1 MTLSTPRRT
10 KIIATL
16 GPATDKP
23 GMLEKILAAGV
34 DLVRLNFSHGAAA
47 DHQRR
52 VHAVRDIANTLG
64 REIGV
69 IADLQGPKIR
79 IAKFAA
85 QKITLTT
92 GAPFTLDSAYSK
104 TEGTET
110 IVGIDYTDLPRD
122 VRSDDI
128 LLLDDGRLSLKV
140 TDVKGTQIHTEVIVG
155 GELSNNKGI
164 NRQGGGLS
172 AAALTDKDKADLIT
186 AVELGADYI
195 AISFVRSADDM
206 HLARELIQAAGGKAS
221 VIAKMERTEAIA
233 DMDSII
239 TASDA
244 VMVARGDLGVEIGDA
259 ELPSVQKAMIQKCR
273 ALDKAVITAT
283 QMMETMITNAIPT
296 RAEVF
301 DVANAVLDGTDAVML
316 SAETASGNHPDKVVM
331 AMANI
336 CLGAEKN
343 RDTQVSK
350 HRVECTFKQ
359 VDEAIAMATMYL
371 ANHFAIKAIIALTES
386 GLTPL
391 LMSRIRSGIPIYAI
405 SRHVSTCRKMS
416 LYRGVY
422 PIHFDILQVVSAE
435 DIPQT
440 AAHILKEK
448 NFVAKDDHV
457 ILTRGELLGVRGT
470 TDSMR
475 IIKVDGDHPSAY

>member
-1 MTLSTPRRT
+1 MNMKARRRT

-23 GMLEKILAAGV
+23 GMLEKTLAAGV
-34 DLVRLNFSHGAAA
+34 DLVRLNFSHGTA
-47 DHQRR
+47 DDHERR
-52 VHAVRDIANTLG
+52 VREVREIAARLG

-79 IAKFAA
+79 IAKFTS
-85 QKITLTT
+85 QKVTLAP
-92 GAPFTLDSAYSK
+92 GAPFILDSLHDKNS
-104 TEGTET
+104 GTST
-110 IVGIDYTDLPRD
+110 IVGIDYADLPRD
-122 VRSDDI
+122 VKPLDI
-128 LLLDDGRLSLKV
+128 LLLDDGRLSLQV
-140 TDVKGTQIHTEVIVG
+140 VEVKGSQIHTTVIVG

-172 AAALTDKDKADLIT
+172 APALTEKDKTDLIT
-186 AVELGADYI
+186 AVKLDADYI
-195 AISFVRSADDM
+195 AVSFVRSQDDIQ
-206 HLARELIQAAGGKAS
+206 LAKALISEAGGKAN

-244 VMVARGDLGVEIGDA
+244 IMVARGDLGVEIGDA

-273 ALDKAVITAT
+273 ALDRAVITAT
-283 QMMETMITNAIPT
+283 QMMETMIVNAIPT

-316 SAETASGNHPDKVVM
+316 SAETASGNHPDSVVT

-336 CLGAEKN
+336 CLGAERN
-343 RDTQVSK
+343 RDTQISK

-359 VDEAIAMATMYL
+359 IDEAIAMASMYL
-371 ANHFAIKAIIALTES
+371 ANHYDIKAIISLTES

-405 SRHVSTCRKMS
+405 SRHISTCRKMT

-422 PIHFDILQVVSAE
+422 PILFDILTVAT
-435 DIPQT
+435 DDNIPKAST
-440 AAHILKEK
+440 DILKSK
-448 NFVAKDDHV
+448 NLVETNDNV
-457 ILTRGELLGVRGT
+457 LLTRGELLGISGM
-470 TDSMR
+470 TDSLR
-475 IIKVDGDHPSAY
+475 IIKVS